1 VGEGVS
7 ASADEV
13 RSASVDVASSLS
25 ETSVAPGAVIVARV
39 FEDGLL
45 DEESELRG
53 KELSL
58 LVVWFPGEICVLSV
72 AIDEKSS

>member
-25 ETSVAPGAVIVARV
+25 ETSVVPGAVIVARV

-45 DEESELRG
+45 DEESELCG
-53 KELSL
+53 VELSL
-58 LVVWFPGEICVLSV
+58 LEVWFPGESCVLSV